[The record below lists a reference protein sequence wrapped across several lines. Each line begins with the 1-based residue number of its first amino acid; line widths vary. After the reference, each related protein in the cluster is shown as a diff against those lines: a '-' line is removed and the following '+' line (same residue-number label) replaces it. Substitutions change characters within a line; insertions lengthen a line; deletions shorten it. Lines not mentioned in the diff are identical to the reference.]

1 MWPGEQRKNGC
12 HRFKASS
19 EPFHSLIAQEFSWHF
34 YYRAS
39 EAFAPVMERQVG
51 PFAWNVK
58 LQNSQSDPAAPIPV
72 LGQGSFGQTMRKNP
86 CLGFYYFFFF
96 LITKGLFLKVV
107 QSQNSDT
114 VQLHQ
119 LHLTIISVYFHHS
132 ISMENDNRMRNIM
145 MTE

>member
-86 CLGFYYFFFF
+86 CLGFYYFFLSDHQRVISKSSSELEFGYSSIAP
-96 LITKGLFLKVV
+96 ITSNYNF
-107 QSQNSDT
+107 
-114 VQLHQ
+114 
-119 LHLTIISVYFHHS
+119 SVFS
-132 ISMENDNRMRNIM
+132 SLNFNGK
-145 MTE
+145 